1 MTKAAPA
8 DSVTVARDSGVATV
22 TVDKPPVNSLDDAT
36 LAGLGAA
43 ARSIGADPEVRAVV
57 LTGAGSKT
65 FMAGADLAEIR
76 GALGVPGGM
85 EEHVA
90 LTVPTFD
97 AWRRLPQPVVAAV
110 TAHAVGGG
118 LEFALLCDL
127 IVAEPRCRFGLP
139 EVTLGLIPGGGGTQR
154 LPRRIPAALAAEL
167 VLLGGMIDAERAR
180 RSGLVNEV
188 VGEGE
193 ALARAQEIAA
203 RLAALPALAVQAA
216 KRALRAP
223 VDAGLDAGLDLERE
237 LFLEV
242 CASADAREG
251 AEAFLAKRRARFR
264 HR

>member
-1 MTKAAPA
+1 MMHA
-8 DSVTVARDSGVATV
+8 DSTGMVSLTVEEGVATV
-22 TVDKPPVNSLDDAT
+22 TVDKPPVNALDETT
-36 LAGLGAA
+36 LAGLGEAA
-43 ARSIGADPEVRAVV
+43 KTIRDDADVRAVV

-65 FMAGADLAEIR
+65 FMAGADLAEIHE
-76 GALGVPGGM
+76 ALGVAGGM
-85 EEHVA
+85 DGHVA

-154 LPRRIPAALAAEL
+154 LPRRVPAAIAAEML
-167 VLLGGMIDAERAR
+167 LLGGTIKADRALEC
-180 RSGLVNEV
+180 GLVNEV

-193 ALARAQEIAA
+193 ALARSQEIAA
-203 RLAALPALAVQAA
+203 RLAALPAVAVQSA
-216 KRALRAP
+216 KRALRGTL
-223 VDAGLDAGLDLERE
+223 DAGLDAGLVAERE

-242 CASADAREG
+242 CATADAREG
-251 AEAFLAKRRARFR
+251 AEAFLAKRAPSFE